1 MGVTIQQPTG
11 NNPQDKYKLRGV
23 YFFLAFFRSL
33 LVFMGIL
40 LGLIVGG
47 MIVVGEPFDIFQ
59 LVCWLMYTPF
69 AVMNTIFIWFLY
81 LFKID
86 RKPLASLKFCF
97 MESLLVIALYVFIVL
112 LLFDFPN
119 IFFRDFNRFWDTEGW
134 LRLITFLIV
143 LAFYLIK
150 KCLASRIKENESM
163 E

>member
-1 MGVTIQQPTG
+1 MDGTIQQQSRI
-11 NNPQDKYKLRGV
+11 NDRDKYTLRRDD
-23 YFFLAFFRSL
+23 FFLAFIRSM

-40 LGLIVGG
+40 LVLIVGG
-47 MIVVGEPFDIFQ
+47 MMACGVPFDIFQ
-59 LVCWLMYTPF
+59 LMYWLMCTPF
-69 AVMNTIFIWFLY
+69 AVMNTIFIWLLY
-81 LFKID
+81 RFKID